1 MYCVTSVKYYILRPI
16 YFNVYGSF
24 HGQEYFLVSSEIFT
38 NLTSAFCFNRKP
50 EQSSGLLLPERSA
63 KMVVLSKLVNHAAG
77 FLPVPMVV
85 LQAGTHTLHLVA
97 ENLPRDVGGRFRKV
111 TQDEQTNSVRSPRN
125 IEDSGMFSLSG
136 HLLEKLPGMV
146 RADRIEPKSRFRSR
160 RSLVGQLFAVDDVV
174 ADQLIQDPSV

>member
-1 MYCVTSVKYYILRPI
+1 LDRDINSQFIDIKQYLLDVTAESQCSIFNGFYY
-16 YFNVYGSF
+16 NVYGSF

-38 NLTSAFCFNRKP
+38 NLTSAFCFNREP

-111 TQDEQTNSVRSPRN
+111 TQD
-125 IEDSGMFSLSG
+125 
-136 HLLEKLPGMV
+136 
-146 RADRIEPKSRFRSR
+146 
-160 RSLVGQLFAVDDVV
+160 
-174 ADQLIQDPSV
+174 